1 MYEGLLLNANT
12 SCVEF
17 PYTELD
23 KESLCIRG
31 STSEC

>member
-1 MYEGLLLNANT
+1 MYKGLLLNANT
-12 SCVEF
+12 SSVEF

-23 KESLCIRG
+23 KGSLCISG